1 MSYAEVSSRTQPPY
15 QYLCSFHA
23 SLQAPSSNPVQWPL
37 NEDAHLEPIHLLR
50 SYTPPRTAVGVCP
63 GLKMMFG
70 VEELRLMAHQ
80 DGGFPGRR
88 KEVNGKEDMGESE
101 ETKKTHFA
109 NAYQESKFQVPPPL
123 ATFALIASPNTQPR
137 PVVVLR

>member
-1 MSYAEVSSRTQPPY
+1 MA
-15 QYLCSFHA
+15 
-23 SLQAPSSNPVQWPL
+23 
-37 NEDAHLEPIHLLR
+37 
-50 SYTPPRTAVGVCP
+50 
-63 GLKMMFG
+63 FG
-70 VEELRLMAHQ
+70 VEKLRLMAHQ

-88 KEVNGKEDMGESE
+88 KEDMGESE